1 MNSKKKNSL
10 AQIFF
15 HFRGHGFCWHVKP
28 SYSDKRIGLL
38 RCSLQKLVDSLGEI
52 LPPAE
57 SPRRP
62 PTSIRRNSTAAASIF
77 PNVRSDA
84 QPPLH
89 LVATAAPLPVI
100 HRCHSHGDSFWE
112 DHHSRWSWFIH
123 SIVGSVLAK
132 EGRLPYVQDFVS
144 GAFKIALRRISRDD
158 SSTSKSKPHNDSL
171 MAQVKS
177 LREELQML
185 ASNRQMTIVT
195 TGGRGGRKYG
205 VIILVVVVGYGIV
218 WIKGWKLPDMMFA
231 TKRSLSDAC
240 TSVARQLENVYSS
253 IAATKRNLSS
263 KMDSV
268 DKSLDETLDVTT
280 DTQEQ
285 VSELRGRSETFGR
298 DIKSVHHAVQTLEN
312 KLCTFEGK
320 QDRTYEGVKKLCN
333 YAIDLENRRTAER
346 TQAIPSG
353 PSRQVL
359 ELPPTPSPKQQ
370 NRSLPIGF
378 SPEALSPSE
387 SNGSSD
393 QAQVQRRS
401 LQNTVSDPGLMSI
414 APTDSTAPSS
424 SSLDTMSNGTSS
436 SEATKSEAGNSGLS
450 GLGFLTRTRSAMSA
464 VFRHSRPSVQS

>member
-1 MNSKKKNSL
+1 MAIPFGK
-10 AQIFF
+10 IT
-15 HFRGHGFCWHVKP
+15 
-28 SYSDKRIGLL
+28 I
-38 RCSLQKLVDSLGEI
+38 LVG
-52 LPPAE
+52 A
-57 SPRRP
+57 
-62 PTSIRRNSTAAASIF
+62 
-77 PNVRSDA
+77 
-84 QPPLH
+84 
-89 LVATAAPLPVI
+89 
-100 HRCHSHGDSFWE
+100 G
-112 DHHSRWSWFIH
+112 
-123 SIVGSVLAK
+123 IVGSVLAK

-158 SSTSKSKPHNDSL
+158 SSTSKTKPRNDSL

-205 VIILVVVVGYGIV
+205 VIILVVVVGYGII
-218 WIKGWKLPDMMFA
+218 WMKGWKLPDMMFA
-231 TKRSLSDAC
+231 TKRSLADAC

-333 YAIDLENRRTAER
+333 YAIDLENKRTAER

-359 ELPPTPSPKQQ
+359 ELPPTPSPKLQ

-414 APTDSTAPSS
+414 APTDSTAPSN

-464 VFRHSRPSVQS
+464 VFRHSRSSVQS